1 MTEILMEERIAIRD
15 SARSLK
21 RYGSTGNNLKRHQ
34 ETFLRHSVLETDT
47 LQGLA
52 LKYGVT
58 MEQIRRANRLWAND
72 SLFLRKSLLI
82 PVVNGESPSATSS
95 PADVVLLEP
104 DHQQPP
110 SSSHNHN
117 NNNYNNKDDAN
128 TDSSYNDFLVKI
140 DCSIANTKCQVMMSQ
155 DNSQFVKNDPI
166 PFARRKSGAMSR
178 LRQHQ
183 HYGHHYH
190 DQGELHS
197 PSSPAEIPPV
207 VMTQGRHVQNAL
219 QRLEREQH
227 EMFEL

>member
-1 MTEILMEERIAIRD
+1 MEERIAIRD

-82 PVVNGESPSATSS
+82 PVVN
-95 PADVVLLEP
+95 ADVVLLEP

-155 DNSQFVKNDPI
+155 DNSQCVSNNK
-166 PFARRKSGAMSR
+166 
-178 LRQHQ
+178 
-183 HYGHHYH
+183 
-190 DQGELHS
+190 
-197 PSSPAEIPPV
+197 
-207 VMTQGRHVQNAL
+207 
-219 QRLEREQH
+219 
-227 EMFEL
+227 